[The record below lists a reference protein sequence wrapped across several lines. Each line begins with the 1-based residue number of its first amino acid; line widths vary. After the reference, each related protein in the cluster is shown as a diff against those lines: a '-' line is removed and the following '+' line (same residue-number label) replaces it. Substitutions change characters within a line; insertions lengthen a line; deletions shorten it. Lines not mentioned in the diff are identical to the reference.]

1 MSGDDSATKTAS
13 ELCRVELK
21 VTQGDSIGGINRKD
35 NPETN
40 NGICTSMVAHVVKLT
55 DTQGEKDGTPVTPVV
70 EKHSSMG
77 AIDNHSIRIDVHE
90 TPAQHSKLNGSEDD
104 IPDLEDAP
112 IITYVR
118 TPVIMQPPSTD
129 SRKLVSPELVLEV
142 ASSNSKDKTIKDT
155 DIHTG
160 KYTITIRLTALS
172 TKQGAMESFAFPD
185 LRLIL

>member
-35 NPETN
+35 NQETN

-55 DTQGEKDGTPVTPVV
+55 DTQGEKDGTLATPVA

-77 AIDNHSIRIDVHE
+77 NIDNHSIRIDVHE
-90 TPAQHSKLNGSEDD
+90 TPAQQSKLNGPEEDDD

-129 SRKLVSPELVLEV
+129 SRKLVSPELVLEA

-160 KYTITIRLTALS
+160 KDIIHYTV
-172 TKQGAMESFAFPD
+172 K
-185 LRLIL
+185 

>member
-21 VTQGDSIGGINRKD
+21 VTQGDSLGGINRKD
-35 NPETN
+35 NQETN

-55 DTQGEKDGTPVTPVV
+55 DTQGEKDGTPATPVV
-70 EKHSSMG
+70 EKHSS
-77 AIDNHSIRIDVHE
+77 IDNLSIRIDVHE
-90 TPAQHSKLNGSEDD
+90 TPAQHSKLNGPEEDDD

-129 SRKLVSPELVLEV
+129 SRKLVSPELVLEA

-160 KYTITIRLTALS
+160 KYIIHYTV
-172 TKQGAMESFAFPD
+172 K
-185 LRLIL
+185 